1 MLCHRRYHVDYKL
14 QTTFTPVG
22 KKVEQGI
29 CSLYPLCYPWYGLI
43 KESQHH
49 MVIKSSSKR
58 NRPLPFWPPFP
69 LAHMTDAESVLLWGL
84 TKLSG
89 GRGRLN
95 PVNWVIGFLSSSSA
109 DLPSLF
115 HGCNPHDRTKIQQ
128 LPPTIC
134 KHSALAHSTS
144 PKRGNEMNLVGCVQV
159 RASVRGA
166 IFNFPSA
173 IVVGRRPPS
182 AVGAAG
188 TRAER
193 GGERR

>member
-1 MLCHRRYHVDYKL
+1 
-14 QTTFTPVG
+14 
-22 KKVEQGI
+22 
-29 CSLYPLCYPWYGLI
+29 
-43 KESQHH
+43 

-84 TKLSG
+84 TKLSVRPAG

-128 LPPTIC
+128 LPPTIS
-134 KHSALAHSTS
+134 KHSAPAHSTS
-144 PKRGNEMNLVGCVQV
+144 PKHENEGDLVGRVQV

-173 IVVGRRPPS
+173 IVVGRRPSS
-182 AVGAAG
+182 ADGAAG
-188 TRAER
+188 TRAE
-193 GGERR
+193 